1 MLMMPRRRPP
11 SEICAQLAAAFARA
25 ETAWHSVAEE
35 WRTKAAAVDFASER
49 RAILA
54 LKAQLDALSVERA
67 ARLQAL
73 AKPVPEAEQRLT
85 HLAQFRI
92 EDAGLYNIG
101 AARMAV
107 LRSWGVETA
116 AETDEEKVG
125 SIPGFGRNLTERLVN
140 WREGLEQRFHFEP
153 TAVADPRDVRRVDR
167 ELAARRTRYMKELRP
182 AILALE
188 KRISDIADE
197 RRALWQRLEADFN
210 ERMLARHHAEVAGCR
225 LAPRK
230 EISNSSAEH
239 WERFVKRVYGLA
251 DYLQPHHP

>member
-11 SEICAQLAAAFARA
+11 SEKCAQLAAAFARA

-54 LKAQLDALSVERA
+54 LKAQLDAVSVERA
-67 ARLQAL
+67 AWLQAL

-116 AETDEEKVG
+116 AETDEEMVG
-125 SIPGFGRNLTERLVN
+125 SIPGFGRNLKERLVN

-153 TAVADPRDVRRVDR
+153 TA
-167 ELAARRTRYMKELRP
+167 
-182 AILALE
+182 
-188 KRISDIADE
+188 SDAYPCA
-197 RRALWQRLEADFN
+197 RALAPWYTKLDIFAPARGRPGTLLLSIVLSTLEGRERANDDF
-210 ERMLARHHAEVAGCR
+210 RIDDARGRPVSNVSDAWGGPMRGSYARAKTVACSR
-225 LAPRK
+225 
-230 EISNSSAEH
+230 
-239 WERFVKRVYGLA
+239 
-251 DYLQPHHP
+251 

>member
-1 MLMMPRRRPP
+1 MWTHYLKIADPAPRPLPREEDWTPTGRWGEVRGPRRVLALATSLASLVAGDVIATANPAAALAPLVVGGLLVMLMMPRRRPP
-11 SEICAQLAAAFARA
+11 SEKCAQLAAAFARA

-67 ARLQAL
+67 AWLQAL

-125 SIPGFGRNLTERLVN
+125 SIPGFGRNLKDGSSIGAKGSSSGFSSSR
-140 WREGLEQRFHFEP
+140 P
-153 TAVADPRDVRRVDR
+153 PDK
-167 ELAARRTRYMKELRP
+167 AA
-182 AILALE
+182 
-188 KRISDIADE
+188 
-197 RRALWQRLEADFN
+197 
-210 ERMLARHHAEVAGCR
+210 HG
-225 LAPRK
+225 
-230 EISNSSAEH
+230 
-239 WERFVKRVYGLA
+239 
-251 DYLQPHHP
+251 